1 MAAVSNGSFS
11 PKDLYGTAAWIIQD
25 ELTGSEQLTGM
36 MIIPGQP
43 NDLDAYRCELGGLYG
58 IVVIIDALCV
68 YDSIKSG
75 SITRACDGDMAL
87 KHATNEYDWIS
98 PARPHF
104 DIIAAIWAT
113 NARTPLT
120 WNS

>member
-1 MAAVSNGSFS
+1 MSDGSFS
-11 PKDLYGTAAWIIQD
+11 PIDLYGTAAWIIQD
-25 ELTGSEQLTGM
+25 KLTGGELTGM

-75 SITRACDGDMAL
+75 SITRACDGWRYGLEAC
-87 KHATNEYDWIS
+87 N
-98 PARPHF
+98 
-104 DIIAAIWAT
+104 
-113 NARTPLT
+113 
-120 WNS
+120 